1 MIISHKYKFIYIRSQ
16 KTASTSI
23 DVFLSAYCDDKDVVT
38 YMPEDTPGWHKEG
51 NFGYLNNNH
60 VPARIVRDFIGEDIW
75 SEYYKF
81 TSIRNPLDK
90 MLSCYF
96 WWRHIPR
103 LGPAVRPLDYSF
115 SDWIMAYGFEHE
127 LAIFHEPYYKI
138 YGEIVCDDYIRYESL
153 ESDLERICSYL
164 GMKYEPQYLM
174 HYKKTERAGVIITE
188 EAKTKIRDK
197 FRQELIDLDYTI

>member
-23 DVFLSAYCDDKDVVT
+23 DVFLSAYCDDKDTVT
-38 YMPEDTPGWHKEG
+38 YMPEDVPGWHRAG
-51 NFGYLNNNH
+51 NYGYLNNNH
-60 VPARIVRDFIGEDIW
+60 VPARIVRDFIGEDIFN
-75 SEYYKF
+75 EYYKF

-103 LGPAVRPLDYSF
+103 LGPGVRPLDYSF

-138 YGEIVCDDYIRYESL
+138 YGEVVVDDYVRYESL
-153 ESDLERICSYL
+153 EGDLERICNVL
-164 GMKYEPQYLM
+164 GMEYNDSYLM
-174 HYKKTERAGVIITE
+174 HYKRVERETIEVTE
-188 EAKTKIRDK
+188 EAKAKIRDK

>member
-23 DVFLSAYCDDKDVVT
+23 DVFLSAYCDDNDVVT
-38 YMPEDTPGWHKEG
+38 YMPEKTPDWHKEG

-60 VPARIVRDFIGEDIW
+60 VPARDVRDFIGVDIW
-75 SEYYKF
+75 NEYYKF

-96 WWRHIPR
+96 WWREMPQ
-103 LGPAVRPLDYSF
+103 LGPSVRPLDYNF
-115 SDWIMAYGFEHE
+115 SEWINAYGFEHE

-138 YGEIVCDDYIRYESL
+138 FGEIVVNDFVHFESL
-153 ESDLERICSYL
+153 ESDLERICDVL
-164 GMKYEPQYLM
+164 GMEYDSKYLM
-174 HYKKTERAGVIITE
+174 HYKKTKRAKMGVTKS
-188 EAKTKIRDK
+188 ALDKIRDK
-197 FRQELIDLDYTI
+197 FAQELIDLNYEV